1 MSLDRN
7 PFDAVRD
14 AVREAENLNRAVDN
28 QSNALAE
35 LLRGRL
41 RTVTPYHLATLKRE
55 LQQFNAH
62 TGIWK
67 EDR

>member
-1 MSLDRN
+1 
-7 PFDAVRD
+7 
-14 AVREAENLNRAVDN
+14 LNRAVDN

-41 RTVTPYHLATLKRE
+41 RTVASHHLAALKRE